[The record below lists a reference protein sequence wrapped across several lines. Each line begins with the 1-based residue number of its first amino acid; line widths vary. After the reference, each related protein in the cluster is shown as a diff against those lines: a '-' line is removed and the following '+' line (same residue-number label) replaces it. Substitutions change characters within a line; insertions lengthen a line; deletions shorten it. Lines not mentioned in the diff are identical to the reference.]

1 MSDLGQWSGS
11 GAGSG
16 IPDMGEEVLEEATV
30 PGLCR
35 ESAMVSLFALLSSF
49 IHWTLLLSCRV
60 PGPVL
65 NAGHSE
71 RIVLLG
77 CSPGVQTHSAYVLCW
92 KWRPRAWETPRG
104 EGLSRKGIIIVV
116 ETGNSFFLV

>member
-1 MSDLGQWSGS
+1 
-11 GAGSG
+11 
-16 IPDMGEEVLEEATV
+16 
-30 PGLCR
+30 
-35 ESAMVSLFALLSSF
+35 MVSLFALLSSF
-49 IHWTLLLSCRV
+49 IHRTLLLSCQV
-60 PGPVL
+60 PGAVL

-104 EGLSRKGIIIVV
+104 EGLSPQRDYNRR
-116 ETGNSFFLV
+116 GNRQHILFSLNTTKDLEFVKSHGDKSLV